1 MTTLRAT
8 ALVLLVL
15 GVVAGMGAGAA
26 AAESVLAA
34 ERATGADRTDAA
46 AQVDG
51 AERADGGA
59 TLPPLVHGTELLITD
74 ARGASLV
81 GYGVVEVAGLTLQ
94 LSQSEGTVQV
104 VVVLPG
110 EPPLHVLG
118 EVTGERVYLIAAD
131 GLRRD
136 LAEVLAHDERSLTL
150 SFPDGRT
157 VRVEVPEPAAPAER
171 PAVAT
176 PDAPG
181 EAPSVAAP
189 ARDGPA
195 VDAPVTPPGDDH
207 TPAVPPAARP
217 SVPAAGEA
225 DPAEERP
232 ANVPVGSPADG
243 PGPPAP
249 PTVPDGVPGD
259 RTDPGDG
266 ADRDDEHEDERD
278 DETNGAGGRRPS
290 GRP

>member
-1 MTTLRAT
+1 MTVLRTA

-15 GVVAGMGAGAA
+15 GVCAGASAAGAA
-26 AAESVLAA
+26 GVL
-34 ERATGADRTDAA
+34 GADRADAA
-46 AQVDG
+46 AHADG
-51 AERADGGA
+51 VERADVGA
-59 TLPPLVHGTELLITD
+59 TLPPLVPGTELLITD

-81 GYGVVEVAGLTLQ
+81 GYGVVEVAGLALQ

-110 EPPLHVLG
+110 EPPLHVRG

-136 LAEVLAHDERSLTL
+136 LAEVLAHEERSLTL

-171 PAVAT
+171 PAVAA

-181 EAPSVAAP
+181 EAPPVAAP
-189 ARDGPA
+189 AQEGPA
-195 VDAPVTPPGDDH
+195 VEAPVTPPGDAH
-207 TPAVPPAARP
+207 TPEVPPAARAVPPAARP
-217 SVPAAGEA
+217 SVPATAGEA
-225 DPAEERP
+225 DPAGERP
-232 ANVPVGSPADG
+232 ANVPVGPPADG

-249 PTVPDGVPGD
+249 PTVPDSAPGS
-259 RTDPGDG
+259 RAQSGEG
-266 ADRDDEHEDERD
+266 NERDDD